1 MTNIRI
7 ATRAVAAALLFSAVA
22 VTMVHADDNGG
33 KNNSTEV
40 RLRTRL
46 AGAAIAGMVP
56 EGNGDFR
63 SRPDRSRTNL
73 SVGVEN
79 VNLPANTVLTVSIK
93 LPNAA
98 AATTVGTIT
107 LSALHEGEL
116 ELDSRDGD
124 AIPAVVTGTMV
135 TVSNGATPILT
146 GVF

>member
-1 MTNIRI
+1 MTKIRI
-7 ATRAVAAALLFSAVA
+7 ATKAVAAALLFSAVA
-22 VTMVHADDNGG
+22 VTLIQADNG

-40 RLRTRL
+40 RLRSRL
-46 AGAAIAGMVP
+46 VGAAIVGTVP

-73 SVGVEN
+73 SVEVEH

-124 AIPAVVTGTMV
+124 AIPAVVTGTTV